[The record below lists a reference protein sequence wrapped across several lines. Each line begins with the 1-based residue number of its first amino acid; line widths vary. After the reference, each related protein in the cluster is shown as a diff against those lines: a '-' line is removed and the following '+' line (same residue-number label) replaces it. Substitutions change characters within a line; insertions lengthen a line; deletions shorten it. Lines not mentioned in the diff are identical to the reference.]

1 MSKPADNRG
10 ASEEAAFAVLEGAV
24 DRALDRL
31 TSMTQR
37 VQSAEAKSAELSELV
52 KRFTGDDAEAGRM
65 LTRLKRL
72 ETENGDLRRR
82 LDEGRAGVERMIARI
97 SFLENQG

>member
-1 MSKPADNRG
+1 MSKPADNGG

-24 DRALDRL
+24 GRVLDHL

-37 VQSAEAKSAELSELV
+37 VQAAEAKSAELSELV

-72 ETENGDLRRR
+72 EAENGDLRRR
-82 LDEGRAGVERMIARI
+82 LDEGRTGVERMIARI